1 MAIQK
6 GILRFTGKVGTMV
19 GRRASG
25 GIYTVAEYQ
34 PAVSQPNTSA
44 QLEVK
49 AGFAIASKVASYL
62 GLVGQQALIANG
74 MPPTRRGALVGMV
87 YAFCQSM
94 PSPAVGAVLPASLPL
109 VANPNYNVGLSPTID
124 QGAAPSV
131 GDNGSIILT
140 FDALGT
146 ECLRKVAAIIVY
158 NSTLQTWM
166 ATSAIA
172 EGAERKIQMTIPP
185 QMFGDLQVYG
195 YVMAVG
201 RGSGVITGPA
211 YGLGE
216 VVGVANAYQSQGDA
230 QLVVGDYIYTQ
241 VEGVYDEIRITP
253 AQ

>member
-1 MAIQK
+1 MALQQ
-6 GILRFTGKVGTMV
+6 GILRFTGRVGTMV
-19 GRRASG
+19 GRRSVG

-74 MPPTRRGALVGMV
+74 MPPTRRGALVGQIYSFM
-87 YAFCQSM
+87 QSM

-109 VANPNYNVGLSPTID
+109 VANPSYNVGLAPTID

-131 GDNGSIILT
+131 GDNGSIILN

-172 EGAERKIQMTIPP
+172 EGAERKIQMIVPP

-216 VVGVANAYQSQGDA
+216 VVGVDNAYQSQGSA
-230 QLVVGDYIYTQ
+230 QLVVGDFIYTQ
-241 VEGVYDEIRITP
+241 VEGVYERIQITP

>member
-1 MAIQK
+1 MAIQQ

-19 GRRASG
+19 GRRAVG

-44 QLEVK
+44 QLQVK

-87 YAFCQSM
+87 YSFMQSM

-109 VANPNYNVGLSPTID
+109 VANPNYNVGLTPTID

-131 GDNGSIILT
+131 GENGSIILT
-140 FDALGT
+140 FDALGDN
-146 ECLRKVAAIIVY
+146 CLRKVAALIIY
-158 NSTLQTWM
+158 NASIGTWSAM
-166 ATSAIA
+166 SAIV
-172 EGAERKIQMTIPP
+172 EGAGRKIEMTVPP

-201 RGSGVITGPA
+201 RGSGTITGPA

-216 VVGVANAYQSQGDA
+216 VVGVSNAYQSQGEE
-230 QLVVGDYIYTQ
+230 QLVVGDFLYTQ
-241 VEGVYDEIRITP
+241 VECAYDNIRITP

>member
-6 GILRFTGKVGTMV
+6 GVLRFTGKVGTMV
-19 GRRASG
+19 GRRG
-25 GIYTVAEYQ
+25 VDGIYTMAEYQ
-34 PAVSQPNTSA
+34 PAVAQPNTSA
-44 QLEVK
+44 QLQVK

-87 YAFCQSM
+87 YAFMQSM

-109 VANPNYNVGLSPTID
+109 VANPNYNVGLTPTID
-124 QGAAPSV
+124 QGAAPVV
-131 GDNGSIILT
+131 GENGSIILT

-158 NSTLQTWM
+158 NSTLETWM

-172 EGAERKIQMTIPP
+172 EGSERKISMVVPP

-216 VVGVANAYQSQGDA
+216 VVGVADAYQSQGSA

-241 VEGVYDEIRITP
+241 VEGVYDNIRITP